1 MHDGKKGPAGPNKKP
16 SKAMIAV
23 ISIVLVLL
31 LLVIIGVVV
40 GNRYLDKIDI
50 DPADPSERTTLQV
63 DPEVKKEESE
73 LKKKASKKYQQDF
86 DNADEAIAKN
96 IKSGTVWYH
105 KDVFN
110 LLLVG
115 SDTRN
120 PQYYS
125 RSDSMI
131 LISVNKR
138 SQQIKMVSL
147 LRAAYVSIPGHGN
160 ARLNAAYSYGGPQLL
175 IDTIESNYK
184 IHIDHYISVDFS
196 AFQKIVDILG
206 GIDMKLTNA
215 EAKALAE
222 DFAAAGLEV
231 PTGAGT
237 YHMDGAT
244 TLKYVR
250 LRSIDSDRNR
260 TQRQRNVLNVIIGKA
275 KSMGISEGLELLNEI
290 LPLVKTDMSKS
301 TIVSQA
307 TNAMR
312 YLKWNITQDTIPHT
326 YPKLVNVD
334 GTEVLLLD
342 WDQTISYIHKILYPG
357 LEPQKIPS

>member
-1 MHDGKKGPAGPNKKP
+1 MHDGKKGPAGTNKKP

-63 DPEVKKEESE
+63 DPEVKKEESN
-73 LKKKASKKYQQDF
+73 LKKKTPKKYQQDF

-206 GIDMKLTNA
+206 GIDMKLTDA

-334 GTEVLLLD
+334 GMEVLLLD

-357 LEPQKIPS
+357 LKPQKIPS

>member
-1 MHDGKKGPAGPNKKP
+1 MHDGKKGSTGHNKKP

-63 DPEVKKEESE
+63 DPEVEKEESD
-73 LKKKASKKYQQDF
+73 LKKKIPKKYQQDF
-86 DNADEAIAKN
+86 DNADESIAKN

-105 KDVFN
+105 KDVYN

-138 SQQIKMVSL
+138 SQQVKMVSL

-175 IDTIESNYK
+175 IDTIELNYK
-184 IHIDHYISVDFS
+184 IHIDNYISVDFT

-206 GIDMKLTNA
+206 GIDMKLTDV
-215 EAKALAE
+215 EAKALAN
-222 DFAAAGLEV
+222 DFAAAGLDV

-244 TLKYVR
+244 TL
-250 LRSIDSDRNR
+250 
-260 TQRQRNVLNVIIGKA
+260 RQRNVLNVIISKA
-275 KSMGISEGLELLNEI
+275 KSMGLSEGLELLDEI

-326 YPKLVNVD
+326 YPKLVNID
-334 GTEVLLLD
+334 GMEVLLLD
-342 WDQTISYIHKILYPG
+342 WNQTVSYIHKILYPG

>member
-1 MHDGKKGPAGPNKKP
+1 
-16 SKAMIAV
+16 
-23 ISIVLVLL
+23 
-31 LLVIIGVVV
+31 
-40 GNRYLDKIDI
+40 
-50 DPADPSERTTLQV
+50 
-63 DPEVKKEESE
+63 
-73 LKKKASKKYQQDF
+73 
-86 DNADEAIAKN
+86 
-96 IKSGTVWYH
+96 
-105 KDVFN
+105 
-110 LLLVG
+110 
-115 SDTRN
+115 
-120 PQYYS
+120 
-125 RSDSMI
+125 
-131 LISVNKR
+131 
-138 SQQIKMVSL
+138 
-147 LRAAYVSIPGHGN
+147 
-160 ARLNAAYSYGGPQLL
+160 
-175 IDTIESNYK
+175 
-184 IHIDHYISVDFS
+184 
-196 AFQKIVDILG
+196 
-206 GIDMKLTNA
+206 MKLTDA

-342 WDQTISYIHKILYPG
+342 WDQTISYIHQKFYILAWSLRKSLLDNKPRNF
-357 LEPQKIPS
+357 LNRNRLTALS